1 MNRWVRL
8 IAAVTAM
15 VMNGNM
21 QYAWTLFVSPMIK
34 ETGWKLSEVQ
44 WAFTLYIFLGTVA
57 MPVCG
62 WMIDRIGPRAF
73 MSIAGLLCGVGWAA
87 MGSVT
92 SLKMLYVMYAIAGFG
107 TAFGYGCAV
116 SVAVKWFPDKRGL
129 CSGICVAGYGA
140 GATIFNPI
148 FAYLI
153 HQFDYRA
160 TFLYTGI
167 ASGIIMILA
176 AQFLQNP
183 TSEEAS
189 ALPKPP
195 VKAKVRRHTEEFNSV
210 EMLSKYQFYVLYVA
224 MLMIGIGGL
233 MTTAQLGPVA
243 KSMGIGAAT
252 LTIALSMNPL
262 ANGASRVFWGWVSDH
277 IGREQTMFLAFTLQA
292 IFLAGVFT
300 VGKNSPTLFIINMAL
315 VYFTWGELYT
325 LFPAAQADIFGAK
338 HSASNYSFLYTTKA
352 LASVIAGGLAATLFE
367 KTGTWT
373 TAFYGSAVLAFCAAL
388 LAIVIRKMPF
398 PKKLNADEPMANA
411 AVSEAS

>member
-1 MNRWVRL
+1 
-8 IAAVTAM
+8 
-15 VMNGNM
+15 
-21 QYAWTLFVSPMIK
+21 
-34 ETGWKLSEVQ
+34 
-44 WAFTLYIFLGTVA
+44 
-57 MPVCG
+57 
-62 WMIDRIGPRAF
+62 
-73 MSIAGLLCGVGWAA
+73 
-87 MGSVT
+87 
-92 SLKMLYVMYAIAGFG
+92 
-107 TAFGYGCAV
+107 
-116 SVAVKWFPDKRGL
+116 
-129 CSGICVAGYGA
+129 
-140 GATIFNPI
+140 
-148 FAYLI
+148 
-153 HQFDYRA
+153 
-160 TFLYTGI
+160 
-167 ASGIIMILA
+167 MILA

-183 TSEEAS
+183 SSQEVA

-195 VKAKVRRHTEEFNSV
+195 VKAKVRRHTEEFNSI

-252 LTIALSMNPL
+252 LTIALSLNPL

-277 IGREQTMFLAFTLQA
+277 IGREQTMFVAFTLQA

-325 LFPAAQADIFGAK
+325 LLPAAQADIFGAR

-352 LASVIAGGLAATLFE
+352 LASIMAGGIAATLFE

-398 PKKLNADEPMANA
+398 PKKTAEPVGE
-411 AVSEAS
+411 VSEARVGG